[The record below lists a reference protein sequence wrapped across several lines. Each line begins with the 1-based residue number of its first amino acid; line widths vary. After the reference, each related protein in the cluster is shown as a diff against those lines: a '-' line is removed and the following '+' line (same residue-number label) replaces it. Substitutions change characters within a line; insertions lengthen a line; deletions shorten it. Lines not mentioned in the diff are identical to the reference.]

1 MYRLIKRLSIPLA
14 ICFLITSLP
23 VQALTNNV
31 QNQKSD
37 NDIVTVPEKPEAKV
51 RSEDTSK
58 RDKFTKHYMKDD
70 FTYDAVIYPVAVHY
84 NDNGSWKDIDN
95 SLVDST
101 DDSNNPVLENKEND
115 VKFKYFFLMRH
126 LWLITVVQ

>member
-70 FTYDAVIYPVAVHY
+70 FTYYMEEIEEICT
-84 NDNGSWKDIDN
+84 DIMIMDHGKT
-95 SLVDST
+95 LII
-101 DDSNNPVLENKEND
+101 P
-115 VKFKYFFLMRH
+115 
-126 LWLITVVQ
+126 WLILLMIPIIRFLKIKRMMLNLNISF